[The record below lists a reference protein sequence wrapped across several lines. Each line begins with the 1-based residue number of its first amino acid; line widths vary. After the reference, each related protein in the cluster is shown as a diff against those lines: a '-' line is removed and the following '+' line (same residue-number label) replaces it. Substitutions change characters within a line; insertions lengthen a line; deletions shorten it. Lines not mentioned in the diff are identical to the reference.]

1 MSYPELRRT
10 IPESLALDGNCRDD
24 EEQVGI
30 VGLFAGGGDQ
40 RVTSTLVG
48 LSLML
53 NETSI

>member
-30 VGLFAGGGDQ
+30 VGLFAGGGD
-40 RVTSTLVG
+40 
-48 LSLML
+48 
-53 NETSI
+53 